1 MVGRFAG
8 RLGAIVAAEAIAAHA
23 AMVERR
29 AGEGRGRFV
38 TVFAYVR

>member
-1 MVGRFAG
+1 MVRRLAGGGR
-8 RLGAIVAAEAIAAHA
+8 AIVTAEAIATYA

>member
-1 MVGRFAG
+1 MVRRLAGGGR
-8 RLGAIVAAEAIAAHA
+8 AIVTAEAIAAYA

-38 TVFAYVR
+38 AILTHVR